1 MWIGNSESLQLQIW
15 RPVNGIDEAYTL
27 VESTTI
33 ITEENTTKLYH
44 YPLSSPLSFQEG
56 DILGIFQP
64 YGLHSQLILAY
75 EYKEE
80 KQEDYQLGYYYVSDS
95 DSSFIPFSQLNIN
108 ELYSTR
114 NIHTIVNVITGA
126 CYINTFLH

>member
-1 MWIGNSESLQLQIW
+1 MNHCSYRYGDLSNGNDGL
-15 RPVNGIDEAYTL
+15 YTL

-80 KQEDYQLGYYYVSDS
+80 KQEDYQLGYYYVSNS
-95 DSSFIPFSQLNIN
+95 ESSIIPLSYFNITGQ
-108 ELYSTR
+108 SGTR
-114 NIHTIVNVITGA
+114 NVNMLVNVITGE
-126 CYINTFLH
+126 CYINNS